1 MAGRTSRSRN
11 ERRTSERARHRRY
24 SVFPFF
30 VISNDISRV
39 CWMSTV
45 SFISSAIRSFG
56 AFFLSDVC
64 APPLSRV
71 YRTSSSQFRFSL
83 PTSHVRYVR
92 NLIVTNSCTNVNAG
106 RDGFAN
112 CFTVSLALYAA
123 AWLPTLDPFW
133 SAVSLFPLSFPFP
146 YASLTPVVLFLS
158 FSLLFLSLVSTSP
171 ILSPHSSRPHVYVV
185 TSRIAEIPHLFS
197 FSGAVTAG
205 SGGTGRIA
213 RTREKRKRK
222 MSEGE

>member
-123 AWLPTLDPFW
+123 AWLTTPTLDPFW
-133 SAVSLFPLSFPFP
+133 PAVSPFSFVFPF
-146 YASLTPVVLFLS
+146 SLRISPPWS
-158 FSLLFLSLVSTSP
+158 FS
-171 ILSPHSSRPHVYVV
+171 SRFR
-185 TSRIAEIPHLFS
+185 SFS
-197 FSGAVTAG
+197 FL
-205 SGGTGRIA
+205 
-213 RTREKRKRK
+213 
-222 MSEGE
+222 

>member
-112 CFTVSLALYAA
+112 CFTSLSRST
-123 AWLPTLDPFW
+123 LPPGCRRQRWILSGPPFPFFLCL
-133 SAVSLFPLSFPFP
+133 SLFLTHLSLPW
-146 YASLTPVVLFLS
+146 S
-158 FSLLFLSLVSTSP
+158 FS
-171 ILSPHSSRPHVYVV
+171 SRFR
-185 TSRIAEIPHLFS
+185 SFS
-197 FSGAVTAG
+197 FL
-205 SGGTGRIA
+205 
-213 RTREKRKRK
+213 
-222 MSEGE
+222 

>member
-123 AWLPTLDPFW
+123 AWLPTPTLDPFW
-133 SAVSLFPLSFPFP
+133 PAVSLCLSPF
-146 YASLTPVVLFLS
+146 LTHLTTVVLFLS

-171 ILSPHSSRPHVYVV
+171 ILSTHSSRPHVYVV

-197 FSGAVTAG
+197 FSGAATAD

>member
-123 AWLPTLDPFW
+123 ARLPTPTLDPFW
-133 SAVSLFPLSFPFP
+133 PAVSLFPLSFPFP
-146 YASLTPVVLFLS
+146 YASHPRGPFPLVFAPFP
-158 FSLLFLSLVSTSP
+158 FSSL
-171 ILSPHSSRPHVYVV
+171 Y
-185 TSRIAEIPHLFS
+185 
-197 FSGAVTAG
+197 
-205 SGGTGRIA
+205 
-213 RTREKRKRK
+213 
-222 MSEGE
+222 